1 MEEIAQLAD
10 DFMAT
15 LPPNPSV
22 ASATVQPEADSH
34 LAQLV
39 SQLALQVSNLTRR
52 LDSRPHARTPLRFRR
67 RSRSTSRS
75 ASASRASSTSP
86 GTCYYHRTFGRE
98 TLKCQSP
105 CNFTMDPLN
114 LPSEH

>member
-52 LDSRPHARTPLRFRR
+52 LDSQDSTTLQATLPLYQQVHQGLPCLFHFIRHLLLPPHVW
-67 RSRSTSRS
+67 
-75 ASASRASSTSP
+75 
-86 GTCYYHRTFGRE
+86 
-98 TLKCQSP
+98 
-105 CNFTMDPLN
+105 
-114 LPSEH
+114 